1 MQPVTPEW
9 PTFKGSPEGSHGE
22 CAAEPPLP
30 TPPHPAGRAQQ
41 GLAQSRVIGSWFKN
55 CLFSFELGEG
65 RGFCAPSLVLM
76 LKT

>member
-30 TPPHPAGRAQQ
+30 NRPTPQ
-41 GLAQSRVIGSWFKN
+41 GELSKAWPRVES
-55 CLFSFELGEG
+55 
-65 RGFCAPSLVLM
+65 
-76 LKT
+76 